1 MRSFVNYGSTAL
13 TGFGLAV
20 VLSTAP
26 VHAAAPE
33 VALAGPL
40 VQKLDWNTRSLQA
53 SDINADGLLDLVV
66 ANNDRATVDILFQL
80 KAGADPFDSAPLS
93 GSTPTA
99 GGITARGNRWEPV
112 VEDARFRRE
121 RVTTG
126 VTMYDLAAGD
136 LNGDGRPD
144 LVYAGDP
151 QALTVQLQQTD
162 GSWSETRLTEAP
174 APSLAVGNLRLADF
188 NADGRTDL
196 AMLGLKELAIFYQSE
211 SGELAAPVRLPLADE
226 NCYGLEIVDLDGDG
240 RPDLVYLSNTRRDA
254 LRVRLQNARGQF
266 GPEQPYAIKDARC
279 TLQILAPAD
288 AAKKQPAR
296 LLFAQQRTGQLEFFN
311 LEIGTLAA
319 GKNEKGK
326 KDKADAAPVLRPRVF
341 TPRAAGKTSAAY
353 ATGDFNGDGFE
364 DIAVSDAD
372 GAQVFVYFRQS
383 DGGFTVAERFPAFA
397 DIRSLA
403 AGDWDGD
410 GRAELVVGSAKE
422 QAVGLARFNAEGRLD
437 YPQPLPGS
445 GRSLAV
451 AAGDLAGTKT
461 LTIVVLRE
469 EKGKRWL
476 DFITRNPAGEP
487 VVTRTVDLAGLKT
500 DPRGLR
506 LIDANQDGLLD
517 VAVFTPLDSLR
528 LYLQEKE
535 GAFTDAAA
543 TAGFRKGLVDNLEAS
558 ALSTGDVN
566 VDGKSEL
573 LVSAGGFA
581 RALRVDAA
589 GVLTVVD
596 QFNARDSTAEITAAW
611 VLPAVKGKRPEVL
624 IYDRKGEQFQRLEA
638 NARGVY
644 EVVDTVPV
652 GRIDVVGAELKI
664 GEKAGAAELF
674 VWGKD
679 RFWWLPLGAGDFTAR
694 TVETYTTDLPE
705 VAYSDVLA
713 GDLTGDGK
721 VELVALDPQHNVVEV
736 LARDEAAKAWV
747 SRLHFRVFETDAH
760 HQGRKG
766 QALEPREV
774 VVADV
779 TGDGK
784 KDLLLLV
791 HDRVLIYPQQ

>member
-1 MRSFVNYGSTAL
+1 MRSVVNFFATAS
-13 TGFGLAV
+13 TGFGLALTLASV
-20 VLSTAP
+20 
-26 VHAAAPE
+26 AAAPAHASAPE
-33 VALAGPL
+33 VGLAGPL

-53 SDINADGLLDLVV
+53 ADLNGDGLLDLLV
-66 ANNDRATVDILFQL
+66 ANNDRATVDILYQL
-80 KAGADPFDSAPLS
+80 RPAAADALAATSVTLSAGPK
-93 GSTPTA
+93 
-99 GGITARGNRWEPV
+99 TARANRWEPV

-126 VTMYDLAAGD
+126 VTMYDLATGD

-144 LVYAGDP
+144 LVYTGEP
-151 QALTVQLQQTD
+151 QALTVQYQQAD
-162 GSWSETRLTEAP
+162 GSWAETRLSEAP
-174 APSLAVGNLRLADF
+174 APSLAVGCLRLADL

-196 AMLGLKELAIFYQSE
+196 VQLGLKELAVFYQTDA
-211 SGELAAPVRLPLADE
+211 GELAAPVRLPLADE

-254 LRVRLQNARGQF
+254 LRVRLQNAQGQF

-296 LLFAQQRTGQLEFFN
+296 LVFAQQRTGQLEFFN
-311 LEIGTLAA
+311 FESAKKESVKKNKA
-319 GKNEKGK
+319 G
-326 KDKADAAPVLRPRVF
+326 AAPVLRPRVF
-341 TPRAAGKTSAAY
+341 TPRAAGKTAAAY
-353 ATGDFNGDGFE
+353 AVGDFNGDGRD

-372 GAQVFVYFRQS
+372 GAQVFVYFRQP

-410 GRAELVVGSAKE
+410 GRAELVVASTKE

-445 GRSLAV
+445 GRPLAV
-451 AAGDLAGTKT
+451 AAGDLAGTNT

-476 DFITRNPAGEP
+476 DFITRNPAGDP
-487 VVTRTVDLAGLKT
+487 AVTRTVELPGLKT

-506 LIDANQDGLLD
+506 LVDANQDGLLD
-517 VAVFTPLDSLR
+517 VAVFTPLDALR
-528 LYLQEKE
+528 LFLQGKD
-535 GAFTDAAA
+535 GSFADAAA

-558 ALSTGDVN
+558 ALSTGDVTG
-566 VDGKSEL
+566 DGKGEL

-581 RALRVDAA
+581 RALRVDGA

-596 QFNARDSTAEITAAW
+596 QFNARDNTAEITAAW
-611 VLPAVKGKRPEVL
+611 ALPAAKGARPEVL
-624 IYDRKGEQFQRLEA
+624 LYDRKGEQFQRLRA

-652 GRIDVVGAELKI
+652 GRIEVVGAELRPGSK
-664 GEKAGAAELF
+664 GGAPAELL

-679 RFWWLPLGAGDFTAR
+679 RFWWLPLGTGDFTAR
-694 TVETYTTDLPE
+694 TVETYTTDLPG
-705 VAYSDVLA
+705 VAYSDVVA
-713 GDLTGDGK
+713 GDLTSDGQP
-721 VELVALDPQHNVVEV
+721 ELVTLDPERNVVEV
-736 LARDEAAKAWV
+736 LARDEAAKVWV
-747 SRLHFRVFETDAH
+747 SRLHFRVFETDEH
-760 HQGRKG
+760 HQDRKG
-766 QALEPREV
+766 EVLEPREAII
-774 VVADV
+774 ADV

-791 HDRVLIYPQQ
+791 HDRVLIYPQP

>member
-1 MRSFVNYGSTAL
+1 MNSVTYSSWRAL
-13 TGFGLAV
+13 AGLGLTL
-20 VLSTAP
+20 VLSTGAIAP
-26 VHAAAPE
+26 ARASAPE
-33 VALAGPL
+33 VVLAGPL
-40 VQKLDWNTRSLQA
+40 VQKLDWTTRSLQS
-53 SDINADGLLDLVV
+53 SDINGDGLLDLVV
-66 ANNDRATVDILFQL
+66 ANNDRATVDILYQL
-80 KAGADPFDSAPLS
+80 KAGTDPVAVTTAAS
-93 GSTPTA
+93 GK
-99 GGITARGNRWEPV
+99 TARANRWEPV
-112 VEDARFRRE
+112 VEDARFRLE
-121 RVTTG
+121 RITTG
-126 VTMYDLAAGD
+126 VTMYDLATGD

-144 LVYAGDP
+144 LVYTGDP
-151 QALTVQLQQTD
+151 QALTVQYQQAD
-162 GSWSETRLTEAP
+162 GTWIESRLTSAP
-174 APSLAVGNLRLADF
+174 TPSQSVGCLRMADL
-188 NADGRTDL
+188 NGDGRTDL
-196 AMLGLKELAIFYQSE
+196 VMLGLKELAIYYQTE

-254 LRVRLQNARGQF
+254 LRVRLQNAQGQF

-279 TLQILAPAD
+279 TLQILAPAN

-296 LLFAQQRTGQLEFFN
+296 LVFAQQRTGQLEFFN
-311 LEIGTLAA
+311 LEMEKKTKA
-319 GKNEKGK
+319 G
-326 KDKADAAPVLRPRVF
+326 AAPLLRPRVF
-341 TPRAAGKTSAAY
+341 TPRAAGKTAAAY
-353 ATGDFNGDGFE
+353 AVGDFNGDGLE

-372 GAQVFVYFRQS
+372 GAQVFIYFRQP

-403 AGDWDGD
+403 AGDWDGT
-410 GRAELVVGSAKE
+410 GRAALVVASTKE
-422 QAVGLARFNAEGRLD
+422 QSVGLARFNAEGRLD
-437 YPQPLPGS
+437 YPQPLPGT
-445 GRSLAV
+445 GRPLAV

-487 VVTRTVDLAGLKT
+487 AITRTVDLAGLKT

-528 LYLQEKE
+528 LLLQAKD
-535 GAFTDAAA
+535 GSFTEASAA
-543 TAGFRKGLVDNLEAS
+543 AGFRKGLVDNLDAS
-558 ALSTGDVN
+558 ALSLGDVTGD
-566 VDGKSEL
+566 GKQEL

-589 GVLTVVD
+589 GALTVVD

-611 VLPAVKGKRPEVL
+611 ALPAAKGKRPEML
-624 IYDRKGEQFQRLEA
+624 LYDRKGEQFQRLRA

-652 GRIDVVGAELKI
+652 GRIDVVGAELRSDAKT
-664 GEKAGAAELF
+664 GASELL

-679 RFWWLPLGAGDFTAR
+679 RFWWLPLGAADFTAR

-705 VAYSDVLA
+705 VAYSDVVA

-721 VELVALDPQHNVVEV
+721 AELVTLDPEHNVIEV
-736 LARDEAAKAWV
+736 LAHDEAAKTWV
-747 SRLHFRVFETDAH
+747 SRLHFRVFETDEH

-766 QALEPREV
+766 EALEPREAII
-774 VVADV
+774 ADV

-784 KDLLLLV
+784 KDLVLLV
-791 HDRVLIYPQQ
+791 HDRVLIYPQP